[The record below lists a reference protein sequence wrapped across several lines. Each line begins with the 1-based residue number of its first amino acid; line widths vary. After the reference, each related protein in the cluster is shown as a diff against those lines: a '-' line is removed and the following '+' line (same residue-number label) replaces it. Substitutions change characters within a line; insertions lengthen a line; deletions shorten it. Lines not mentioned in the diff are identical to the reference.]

1 MHNESMSYL
10 NKTPQQLIVEIRDAS
25 RMTDTEIADAAGI
38 SQSTVS
44 RLRSGAL
51 NDTSSENWRSL
62 VSLYETK
69 VNQKAA

>member
-1 MHNESMSYL
+1 MSYL
-10 NKTPQQLIVEIRDAS
+10 NKTPMQLILEIRETS
-25 RMTDTEIADAAGI
+25 QMTDTEIAEASGM

-62 VSLYETK
+62 VHLYEIK

>member
-1 MHNESMSYL
+1 MHNAGMSYL
-10 NKTPQQLIVEIRDAS
+10 NKTPKQLIEEIKGSAG
-25 RMTDTEIADAAGI
+25 MTDTDIADASGM

-51 NDTSSENWRSL
+51 KDTSSENWRSL

-69 VNQKAA
+69 VQQSAA